1 MTARPSLELDT
12 TWMEDARCAGINPDL
27 FFPAR
32 GEPSEPA
39 KAVCRQ
45 CPACTACR
53 EYALTQH
60 ELFGVWGGT
69 SERDRRAIRRRRRLA
84 ASRTTVR
91 AGSMFTM
98 KADT

>member
-1 MTARPSLELDT
+1 LSSTPPGWKTHAAPGLTLTCSSLPAEN
-12 TWMEDARCAGINPDL
+12 RQNPQRQSAGN
-27 FFPAR
+27 
-32 GEPSEPA
+32 
-39 KAVCRQ
+39 
-45 CPACTACR
+45 ACTACR